1 MLIFVSSY
9 ICKCLNTNKE
19 NYIMLKL
26 PPRISH
32 LPQQN
37 AQLGVNMMGNQHMIK
52 IITENIQQA
61 VKAPVSH
68 SDTGWK

>member
-1 MLIFVSSY
+1 
-9 ICKCLNTNKE
+9 
-19 NYIMLKL
+19 MLKL

-52 IITENIQQA
+52 IITETIQQA
-61 VKAPVSH
+61 VKSASLLLRHRVELSLCLSVPMSSCLHFVK
-68 SDTGWK
+68 GPRI

>member
-1 MLIFVSSY
+1 
-9 ICKCLNTNKE
+9 
-19 NYIMLKL
+19 MLKL